1 MMDSRRFSKFKEE
14 ADLLLKSSTFITHQ
28 IDKIIEDC
36 ADMIQ
41 NPHLYS
47 AKQLE
52 NLEAKLLNLQA
63 KCRFET
69 NATNEF
75 RDKYKDYINEDR

>member
-1 MMDSRRFSKFKEE
+1 MMDSGRFNKFKQE
-14 ADLLLKSSTFITHQ
+14 ADLLLKSSTFITNQ

-47 AKQLE
+47 AKQLDD
-52 NLEAKLLNLQA
+52 LEAKLLNLQA

-69 NATNEF
+69 DAANEF
-75 RDKYKDYINEDR
+75 REKYKDYINEN